1 MQRLRDQGG
10 FNGDRIADCALPT
23 LYASGSDW
31 LKVVVEKTD
40 LSQSNLAGTRIR
52 ESMFAH
58 CTLRKARLHGAR
70 MERVELYFC
79 DLNELDAGQISAR
92 RLKIHGCEAMNAI
105 FSGAQISVARFA
117 DTKVYRAQFD
127 GALCM
132 RWVMVD

>member
-10 FNGDRIADCALPT
+10 FRDDRIADCALAT

-58 CTLRKARLHGAR
+58 CSLRKARLQASTLCGGEMAGAD
-70 MERVELYFC
+70 MPKE
-79 DLNELDAGQISAR
+79 
-92 RLKIHGCEAMNAI
+92 
-105 FSGAQISVARFA
+105 
-117 DTKVYRAQFD
+117 
-127 GALCM
+127 
-132 RWVMVD
+132 